1 MLPVDDTPPVQNK
14 RRVMRIFSL
23 KGTIAEYDAVVR
35 KVNSGVPRRTALE
48 EVNISRTQF
57 TRKRCIAEAAK
68 VDIKNLRHSIQQ
80 LQKVTLEN
88 IYPFAKDICNRNLTI
103 LQRLFTEGT
112 VLQPKDR
119 Y

>member
-1 MLPVDDTPPVQNK
+1 MIPADTPPVNA
-14 RRVMRIFSL
+14 RRRIMRIFSL
-23 KGTIAEYDAVVR
+23 KGTLAEYDAVVT

-68 VDIKNLRHSIQQ
+68 VDITTLRLSIQQ

-88 IYPFAKDICNRNLTI
+88 IYPFAKDICNRNLSV
-103 LQRLFTEGT
+103 LHRLYSEGE

>member
-1 MLPVDDTPPVQNK
+1 
-14 RRVMRIFSL
+14 MRIFSL

-68 VDIKNLRHSIQQ
+68 VDIKNLRYSIQQ

-112 VLQPKDR
+112 VLQPKER